1 MAKLAPAAPASLA
14 PASLALAPAPAIL
27 RFKFSEDI
35 MTLITYFAKLHQ
47 FEDRHTY
54 KANWLRWLEENH
66 DILQVEIAQ
75 LEAKGYTGDIVD
87 KMYKAGRYYFR
98 KKVEVE
104 EKEKEK
110 EKKGGVNKYI
120 TMNKSILEEMDKHIL
135 TSMRTQLASYTP
147 ALGYEEFCKQY
158 CDLLSREKQRLML
171 DEDMVA
177 KKFKKTYKNR
187 YFIVTR

>member
-1 MAKLAPAAPASLA
+1 MDLPVPASLA
-14 PASLALAPAPAIL
+14 PASLAPAIL

-35 MTLITYFAKLHQ
+35 MTLIAYFSKLHQ

-98 KKVEVE
+98 KKVEDTVVE
-104 EKEKEK
+104 SDINI
-110 EKKGGVNKYI
+110 KKKTNKYI
-120 TMNKSILEEMDKHIL
+120 PMSKFILEEMDKHIL
-135 TSMRTQLASYTP
+135 ISMREQLARYTP
-147 ALGYEEFCKQY
+147 ARGYEDFCKQY
-158 CDLLSREKQRLML
+158 CDLLSREQQRLAL
-171 DEDMVA
+171 DEDMIA

-187 YFIVTR
+187 YFILTR